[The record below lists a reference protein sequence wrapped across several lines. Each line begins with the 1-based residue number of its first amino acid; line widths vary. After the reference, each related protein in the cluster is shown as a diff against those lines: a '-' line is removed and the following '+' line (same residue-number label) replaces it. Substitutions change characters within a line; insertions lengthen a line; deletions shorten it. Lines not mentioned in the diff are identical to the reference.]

1 VETGKR
7 EEEFSCPLCCNFL
20 FQAGSGGRHSVPPRP
35 SCCVPACL
43 RPEHRHLLLCHLL
56 ATDWSSE
63 QRHPASLPLPL
74 AIWSCGKPRLLHAS
88 SLPWPH
94 PCLHPCL
101 NTEEAPEL
109 VAEESPGLR
118 CLGNGDG
125 SCCFIP
131 GAALVLLCL
140 QACKW
145 PPLPQGRK
153 L

>member
-1 VETGKR
+1 M
-7 EEEFSCPLCCNFL
+7 EEFSRLLCCNFL

-35 SCCVPACL
+35 SFCVPACL
-43 RPEHRHLLLCHLL
+43 RPEHKHRLLCHLL
-56 ATDWSSE
+56 ATDRSSE

-94 PCLHPCL
+94 PGSLPCL
-101 NTEEAPEL
+101 NTKKAPEL
-109 VAEESPGLR
+109 VAKEAPGLR

-125 SCCFIP
+125 SCCFLP

-140 QACKW
+140 QAGKW